1 MAQVQLPTWQQ
12 VDDVQKTADR
22 IETKVDA
29 LDGKVGQVKTKVE
42 DTNTK
47 VGALGT
53 AVAGV
58 ASDAAAAKT
67 NAANAKTSADNAKTA
82 ADNAKTAAQ
91 NAGTVAGQAKTAAEN
106 AGTVAGQAKAA
117 AENAGTVAGQAKTSA
132 DNAAVVAGQAK
143 TAAEEARDGLGG
155 IAETTQDTNGKV
167 QVILDKVSVLPLHFY
182 PVAGVRYHNKRVVG
196 DTVELQWQ
204 DPPDYV
210 MNGSVV
216 ARWARTAIYKR
227 QGVAPT
233 GPDDENAILVIDNLS
248 RNSHMVTPYVDQ
260 QADGSNWVY
269 RCFTYSTN
277 GVLNDSANQVFKEYT
292 LFGFKLDDTESDETA
307 CVEYIEDNEIFEKL
321 YMDFAND
328 TLVWGS
334 WQNVWF
340 MPKPCA
346 LKYDGTVDY
355 YLDPNDYTKKADG
368 TASDVTS
375 SSYAGN
381 FMMEWPCIYWKS
393 YVDENDGRKVFLFAN
408 EQLDETFECWSCK
421 NSDGTYADHF
431 YTPIYEGYTVSSR
444 MRSYSSNTK
453 PTGSTNATTELTNA
467 QNNGMGWTPTWWS
480 DEQLIRALGVL
491 VCKRLNFQEAICKPF
506 TINSSALQILCGSG
520 NTLGMFHGYSD
531 GRYVSSKFFGMENW
545 WGHRWRR
552 CVGLNLVSGEWKV
565 KMTKGTQDGSTV
577 SGFVTSDTA
586 ADYAGYIATGKT
598 IATNFSSTY
607 QTKTGTGNLAML
619 CTAASGGSSSTFYC
633 DAIWSSSGLRGVLFG
648 GSVSYDVAD
657 GLFAVHADFAPSF
670 ARWYYG
676 ASLSYH
682 KTF

>member
-29 LDGKVGQVKTKVE
+29 LDGNVGQVKTKVE

-82 ADNAKTAAQ
+82 AQ
-91 NAGTVAGQAKTAAEN
+91 N

-117 AENAGTVAGQAKTSA
+117 AENAGTVAGQAKSA
-132 DNAAVVAGQAK
+132 AEAVGTAVSEVKGDVADVKTDVAGVKTDVAGVKATTEGIDAK
-143 TAAEEARDGLGG
+143 T
-155 IAETTQDTNGKV
+155 TNIMKKV
-167 QVILDKVSVLPLHFY
+167 ANIPFHFML
-182 PVAGVRYHNKRVVG
+182 VDGVRYHNKKVVG

-204 DPPDYV
+204 DPADK
-210 MNGSVV
+210 VV
-216 ARWARTAIYKR
+216 QGLAAADWWKTAIYKK
-227 QGVAPT
+227 QGTAPT
-233 GPDDENAILVIDNLS
+233 GPDDPDAILVVENTV

-260 QADGSNWVY
+260 QAGGSNWVY
-269 RCFTYSTN
+269 RCFTYATN
-277 GVLNDSANQVFKEYT
+277 GTVNDSSGQVFKEYT

-307 CVEYIEDNEIFEKL
+307 CVEYIEDNALFEKL

-368 TASDVTS
+368 TASNVTS

-408 EQLDETFECWSCK
+408 EKLDETYECWSCK

-431 YTPIYEGYTVSSR
+431 YTPIYEGYTVSNR
-444 MRSYSSNTK
+444 MRSYSANAKRTA
-453 PTGSTNATTELTNA
+453 STTATTELTNA

-506 TINSSALQILCGSG
+506 NTASSLQINIGTG
-520 NTLGMFHGYSD
+520 TTLGMFHGYAD
-531 GRYVSSKFFGMENW
+531 GRYVASKFFGMENW
-545 WGHRWRR
+545 WGHCWRR
-552 CVGLNLVSGEWKV
+552 CVVLYLVNGEW
-565 KMTKGTQDGSTV
+565 
-577 SGFVTSDTA
+577 
-586 ADYAGYIATGKT
+586 
-598 IATNFSSTY
+598 
-607 QTKTGTGNLAML
+607 
-619 CTAASGGSSSTFYC
+619 
-633 DAIWSSSGLRGVLFG
+633 
-648 GSVSYDVAD
+648 
-657 GLFAVHADFAPSF
+657 
-670 ARWYYG
+670 
-676 ASLSYH
+676 
-682 KTF
+682 